1 MSAAIADHTATLLLV
16 HQKLFK
22 GLFSATERDQ
32 MYSDA
37 KELLFNN
44 KVPPRDSKLCAK
56 THVELESRYPELTCY
71 LITGKL
77 TSIRWC

>member
-1 MSAAIADHTATLLLV
+1 MSAAIADYSATLLLV

-22 GLFSATERDQ
+22 GMFSATERASI
-32 MYSDA
+32 YSDA

-44 KVPPRDSKLCAK
+44 KVPPVDSKLCAK
-56 THVELESRYPELTCY
+56 THVELESRYPELTSY

-77 TSIRWC
+77 TSVRWC